1 MVERHKI
8 IDVPFHSQQPLNFPT
23 GLTILCFFAII
34 DQTIFGN
41 VQIPATKMDRNQK
54 DIDQLVK
61 SVVEAVQPLK
71 IILFGSAARDNTT
84 PDSDVDLLVVMPEGI
99 HRRET
104 ARYLYKHLGETGIPV
119 DILEQHWTDLSNR
132 SARGKRSICRL
143 SKSGKEVLAIGCC
156 TPTVI

>member
-1 MVERHKI
+1 
-8 IDVPFHSQQPLNFPT
+8 
-23 GLTILCFFAII
+23 LTILCFFAII
-34 DQTIFGN
+34 DKTIFGN

-54 DIDQLVK
+54 NIDQLVK

-84 PDSDVDLLVVMPEGI
+84 ADSDVDLLVVMPEGI

-119 DILEQHWTDLSNR
+119 DILVATPDDL
-132 SARGKRSICRL
+132 KRHKNNIGLIYRAVL
-143 SKSGKEVLAIGCC
+143 QEGKEVYAA
-156 TPTVI
+156 

>member
-1 MVERHKI
+1 MEI
-8 IDVPFHSQQPLNFPT
+8 SGQLSQQPLNFPT

-34 DQTIFGN
+34 DQTSFGN

-119 DILEQHWTDLSNR
+119 DILVATPDDL
-132 SARGKRSICRL
+132 KRHKNNIGLIYRTVL
-143 SKSGKEVLAIGCC
+143 QEGKEVYAA
-156 TPTVI
+156 

>member
-1 MVERHKI
+1 MEI
-8 IDVPFHSQQPLNFPT
+8 SGQLSQKPLNFPT

-34 DQTIFGN
+34 DQTSFGN

-84 PDSDVDLLVVMPEGI
+84 ADSDVDLLVVMPEGI

-119 DILEQHWTDLSNR
+119 DILVATPDDL
-132 SARGKRSICRL
+132 KRHKNNIGLIYRTVL
-143 SKSGKEVLAIGCC
+143 QEGKEVYAA
-156 TPTVI
+156 

>member
-1 MVERHKI
+1 MEI
-8 IDVPFHSQQPLNFPT
+8 SGQLSQQPLNFPT

-34 DQTIFGN
+34 DKTIFGN

-54 DIDQLVK
+54 NIDQLVK

-84 PDSDVDLLVVMPEGI
+84 FDSDVDLLVVMPEGI

-119 DILEQHWTDLSNR
+119 DILVATPDDL
-132 SARGKRSICRL
+132 KRHKNNIGLIYRTVL
-143 SKSGKEVLAIGCC
+143 QEGKEVYAA
-156 TPTVI
+156 